1 MIILWIFCRK
11 KIAQTQALFYF
22 GIFAMII
29 GAWALNET
37 DIATILVQ
45 DRKIGSL
52 IGYVLLMMIPIPFM
66 QAEKNFSR

>member
-1 MIILWIFCRK
+1 MDFLQKEDC
-11 KIAQTQALFYF
+11 TDTSTVYF

-37 DIATILVQ
+37 DIATILVEN
-45 DRKIGSL
+45 RKIGSL